1 MTGVIAVR
9 RARIRRGMPAEGR
22 ARGRAGCRWSGS
34 RPQAVIPARGGIEP
48 LARRFVAC
56 TVRAGAAAG
65 ATARPG

>member
-1 MTGVIAVR
+1 MERFPAAGGDPGAGGV
-9 RARIRRGMPAEGR
+9 
-22 ARGRAGCRWSGS
+22 
-34 RPQAVIPARGGIEP
+34 EP